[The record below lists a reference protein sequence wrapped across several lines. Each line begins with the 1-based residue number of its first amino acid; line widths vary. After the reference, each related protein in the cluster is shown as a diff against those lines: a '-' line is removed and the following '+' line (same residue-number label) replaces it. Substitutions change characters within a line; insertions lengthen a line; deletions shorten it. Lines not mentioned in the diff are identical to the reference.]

1 MSNQVTKASAN
12 PIKDYFAAPAVQK
25 AIEKLLGGDSNTF
38 IASVLQAVNDNSML
52 KDADPKTVFM
62 AAATAAALNLPINK
76 NLGFAY
82 IVPYKNKNVI
92 EAQFQMGYRGF
103 IQLAQRSGQ
112 MKSIN
117 ACAVYD
123 GDSEQDIL
131 DRLTMF
137 MPPVPRS
144 NVVIGYVAYFKLLN
158 GFTAHVSMR
167 DHEIKA
173 HALEF
178 SQSYRSAEK
187 KGSEWKKNTS
197 PWHKH
202 YDTMAKKT
210 VMKALISKQ
219 APMSI
224 DSSLT
229 EALAADQAVIRDVD
243 GQRQYDYVDN
253 QSNDQNPNNQQAP
266 QAITQKLDITNNPA
280 IFQNVMNGVLSGS
293 VDKVELLKG
302 EGDYI
307 ISEDQRKKVA
317 EL

>member
-1 MSNQVTKASAN
+1 MNNQVTKPSAN

-82 IVPYKNKNVI
+82 IVPYRNKKVI

-112 MKSIN
+112 MQSIN
-117 ACAVYD
+117 ACAVYE

-144 NVVIGYVAYFKLLN
+144 DTVIGYVAYFKLLN

-178 SQSYRSAEK
+178 SQAYRSAEK
-187 KGSEWKKNTS
+187 KGDEWKQNTS

-210 VMKALISKQ
+210 VLKMLISKQ

-224 DSSLT
+224 DSALT
-229 EALAADQAVIRDVD
+229 EALNADQAVIRDVD

-253 QSNDQNPNNQQAP
+253 QSNDNNQQAP
-266 QAITQKLDITNNPA
+266 QAITQQLDITNNPA
-280 IFQNVMNGVLSGS
+280 IFQNVMNGVISGS

-302 EGDYI
+302 NGDYI
-307 ISEDQRKKVA
+307 ISEDQRKQVA